1 MTDHNEELLT
11 QLAVMLV
18 LFSAL
23 LNPLVSFALA
33 AILLLAGT
41 VYSRRRRSS
50 GPAGGRV
57 A

>member
-1 MTDHNEELLT
+1 MTDPNEELLT

-23 LNPLVSFALA
+23 LDPLVSFALA
-33 AILLLAGT
+33 AILLLAGA
-41 VYSRRRRSS
+41 VYYRRRRLS

>member
-1 MTDHNEELLT
+1 MTDPNEEFLT

-33 AILLLAGT
+33 AILLLAGA
-41 VYSRRRRSS
+41 VYYRRRRLS

>member
-1 MTDHNEELLT
+1 MTDRNEERLT

-33 AILLLAGT
+33 AILLLADA
-41 VYSRRRRSS
+41 VYYWRRRSS